1 MDMEW
6 KVAGQTILNQVVVAP
21 MAGITNPAY
30 RRILKE
36 CGAGLIY
43 TEMVSDKGLGHENEK
58 TFSMLT
64 VMPDEHP
71 IVLQLFGSDPESM
84 AVAAGIVTNE
94 TDADIIDINMGCP
107 VTKVVKNGAGAK
119 LMLDIEKASA
129 IVRAVV
135 SVTNKP
141 VSVKIRSGWDKEHLN
156 APSFAKALEE
166 SGASMIAV
174 HARTKTEMYGG
185 KADWDVIRQV
195 KEKVNIPV
203 VGNGDIRKPED
214 AEHML
219 KQTGCDA
226 VMIGRGLLGN
236 PWLVSQTVEYLE
248 AGTYD
253 PHVTL
258 EKRKEMIYRH
268 FGLLRDLKGERSAIL
283 EMRSHGPWYLRG
295 LKNSAQIKAR
305 LSQTRTEKEFS
316 LVIEEY
322 FDYLYSL

>member
-64 VMPDEHP
+64 VTPDEHP

-156 APSFAKALEE
+156 APSFAKTLEE

-248 AGTYD
+248 TGTYE

-268 FGLLRDLKGERSAIL
+268 FELLRDLKGERSAIL

-316 LVIEEY
+316 LAIEEY